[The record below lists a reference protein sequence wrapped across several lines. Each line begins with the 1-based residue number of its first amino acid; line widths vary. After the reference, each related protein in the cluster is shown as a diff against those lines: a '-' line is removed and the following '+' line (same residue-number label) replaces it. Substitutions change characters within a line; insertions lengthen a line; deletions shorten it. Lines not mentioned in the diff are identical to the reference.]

1 MARKVGD
8 TADERSAL
16 LERLEAGLRAD
27 ARIVAAWIGG
37 SIGRGEADHLSD
49 IDIHLAVADDDCADL
64 NARRRAFVSQFG
76 EPLLIQEA
84 PQNAPSGGA
93 FQLVLYRGTT
103 APIEV
108 DWSWRPASTA
118 TIPER
123 TVLLFDRSDGLPRAA
138 SWIVLD
144 ADEVALRV
152 SLSTTFF
159 WAMAFITA
167 KKIARRQPAA
177 AFGLLRMMHQARD
190 SVRGHLAGKPQPA
203 WGAVAAPQEALP
215 PTNPREQI
223 VDLLDLLA
231 DMSAVQPTTDGGG
244 GLVTQ
249 DAVSAIQRFVRVVS
263 QDFDASDTPAT

>member
-1 MARKVGD
+1 
-8 TADERSAL
+8 
-16 LERLEAGLRAD
+16 
-27 ARIVAAWIGG
+27 VAGG
-37 SIGRGEADHLSD
+37 SIGRGEADDLSD
-49 IDIHLAVADDDCADL
+49 IDIHLAVQDERCAEL
-64 NARRRAFVSQFG
+64 NAHRRAFVSWFG
-76 EPLLIQEA
+76 EPLLVQEA
-84 PQNAPSGGA
+84 PQNAPPGGA
-93 FQLVLYRGTT
+93 FHLVRAL
-103 APIEV
+103 APA
-108 DWSWRPASTA
+108 D
-118 TIPER
+118 
-123 TVLLFDRSDGLPRAA
+123 AA
-138 SWIVLD
+138 
-144 ADEVALRV
+144 RQV
-152 SLSTTFF
+152 SFSTTCF